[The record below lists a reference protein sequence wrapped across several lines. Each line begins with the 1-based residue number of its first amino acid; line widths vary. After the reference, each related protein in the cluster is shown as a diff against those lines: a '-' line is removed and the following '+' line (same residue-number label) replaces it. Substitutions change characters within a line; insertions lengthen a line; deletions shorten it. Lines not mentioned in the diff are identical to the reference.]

1 MKISERTQRRF
12 EQLMSLFDGESRLLI
27 VMQDHPDPDSIA
39 AAVALRRLVNALTEV
54 KCSIAHGGTVGRGE
68 NRALVKYLNLNLHPI
83 DGMEFERY
91 DLIAMVDA
99 QPGAG
104 NHSLP
109 AGVLPDIV
117 IDHHP
122 CRQLT
127 REVPYSDVRREY
139 GSTCTILVEYLVH
152 ANVSLETSLVTAM
165 LYGIRSDTQ
174 DLGREA
180 MQADIEAF
188 EYLYPMANKRMLSA
202 IQRGSVPRAYF
213 QMLSEALRCARIYD
227 KALVTCLGAADNP
240 DMVAEVADLFL
251 REDQTA
257 WTLCMGVFE
266 EKMLL
271 SLRTS
276 EDGGRADQVMKRI
289 VARRGTGGGHQ
300 TYAGGQIPL
309 KNGSK
314 TEITKLQTVVRQ
326 KYLQALELEECRF
339 ERLVHQGTATAKPA
353 AKSNGKPTVKPE
365 SKPTSKLNGKTVAKP
380 DNR

>member
-1 MKISERTQRRF
+1 MKVSDKTKQKFERFLGLF
-12 EQLMSLFDGESRLLI
+12 EGESRLLI

-68 NRALVKYLNLNLHPI
+68 NRALVRYLNLNLHPI
-83 DGMEFERY
+83 EGMEFERY
-91 DLIAMVDA
+91 DLIAMLDA

-122 CRQLT
+122 FRRLT
-127 REVPYSDVRREY
+127 REVAFSDVRRDY
-139 GSTCTILVEYLVH
+139 GSTCTILVEYLVY
-152 ANVSLETSLVTAM
+152 AQVPLEPSIATAL

-180 MQADIEAF
+180 TQADILAF
-188 EYLYPMANKRMLSA
+188 EHLYPQANKRMLSA

-213 QMLSEALRCARIYD
+213 QMLSEALGCARIYD

-240 DMVAEVADLFL
+240 DMVGEVADLFL
-251 REDQTA
+251 REDQTT

-266 EKMLL
+266 NKMLL

-276 EDGGRADQVMKRI
+276 EDGGRADLVMKKI
-289 VARRGTGGGHQ
+289 VSRRGTGGGHQ

-314 TEITKLQTVVRQ
+314 TEIAKLQTVIRQ
-326 KYLQALELEECRF
+326 KYLRALELEDRRF
-339 ERLVHQGTATAKPA
+339 DRLVQKNGVATKTAPKP
-353 AKSNGKPTVKPE
+353 NGKASPPDE
-365 SKPTSKLNGKTVAKP
+365 GKTLVKAGCK
-380 DNR
+380 